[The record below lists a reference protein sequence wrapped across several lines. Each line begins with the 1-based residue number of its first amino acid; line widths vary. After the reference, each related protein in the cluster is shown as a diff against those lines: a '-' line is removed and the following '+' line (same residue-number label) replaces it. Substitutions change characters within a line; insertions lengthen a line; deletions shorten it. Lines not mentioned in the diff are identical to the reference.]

1 MESKIPLEPDNAPP
15 KELPKVLYLDPRNNS
30 SVLYRYYGV
39 ASETRARALS
49 RTTLFVFNWRN
60 TSLLCHLGVM
70 RICFTTRRIP
80 FLRPWHHRGLSISRS
95 YVSRNPAVKKMSN
108 AELLEIIYHDKE
120 NAISTAT
127 IQTKSD
133 GLESKGDDIVPQTA
147 PLLATGIPR
156 LPQSPLTDPG
166 LIAARIRHRAVKPLP
181 SGDRSPFQLKLQK
194 NPYGMSPTD
203 LCNNA

>member
-1 MESKIPLEPDNAPP
+1 
-15 KELPKVLYLDPRNNS
+15 
-30 SVLYRYYGV
+30 
-39 ASETRARALS
+39 
-49 RTTLFVFNWRN
+49 
-60 TSLLCHLGVM
+60 
-70 RICFTTRRIP
+70 
-80 FLRPWHHRGLSISRS
+80 
-95 YVSRNPAVKKMSN
+95 MSN

-127 IQTKSD
+127 AQTTSD
-133 GLESKGDDIVPQTA
+133 DLDTKGDDIVPQNA
-147 PLLATGIPR
+147 SLLATGIPR

-194 NPYGMSPTD
+194 NPYGMSSTG